1 MSGTF
6 ALADLQVKGERSSS
20 CISQTGKFTGEP
32 APLAAKGAST
42 GNPFP
47 PAAKTWTR
55 TVRLFFGRC
64 IITLPLEEQL
74 ILASTKPGAAHLKR
88 LPERRVDRAKL
99 DRLLTDCF

>member
-1 MSGTF
+1 MSDTF
-6 ALADLQVKGERSSS
+6 ALADLQVKGERSAS

-74 ILASTKPGAAHLKR
+74 ILASTKPGTAQSCM
-88 LPERRVDRAKL
+88 PPTERQPSHARI
-99 DRLLTDCF
+99 